1 MKKSVLLIVTLFA
14 MGLTANAQNFAL
26 IDMEYILQRIPAF
39 ERANTQLDETTQR
52 WANEVEALAKEA
64 RNMYTQYQTD
74 SPSLTEAQRTQRE
87 EAIIAKEKETAE
99 LRRRYFGQE
108 GEIVKLQDSLMRPIQ
123 DQVYTAVKEI
133 SEQNGY
139 SMVVDRSSAA
149 SVIYASPLIDISN
162 EVLTRLG
169 YSI

>member
-1 MKKSVLLIVTLFA
+1 MKKSVLFIVTLFA
-14 MGLTANAQNFAL
+14 FGLAASAQNFAL
-26 IDMEYILQRIPAF
+26 IDMEYILQRIPAY
-39 ERANTQLDETTQR
+39 ERANTQLDQATQK
-52 WANEVEALAKEA
+52 WYDEVEASAQEA

-87 EAIIAKEKETAE
+87 EAIIAKEKQTAE
-99 LRRRYFGQE
+99 LRRKYFGQE
-108 GEIVKLQDSLMRPIQ
+108 GEIAKMQESLMRPIQ

-139 SMVVDRSSAA
+139 SMVVDRSSAT

-162 EVLTRLG
+162 EVLTKLG